1 MRFTYY
7 GQSCFAVTAGE
18 KIIVFDPFITPN
30 ELAKNIDTSSIEA
43 DFILLTH
50 GHSDHI
56 ADSVQLAK
64 QTGALVI
71 SSFEVIEWLRK
82 QGLENLHPMNHGGK
96 KDFDFGS
103 LKCVSAIHSSS
114 MPDGSYGGN
123 PMGFVITSRDK
134 NIYISGDT
142 ALTSDM
148 QLIPRWGKMDFAVL
162 CIGDN
167 FTMGYEDAVEAAKMV
182 NVITVIGVHY
192 DTFPYIRINH
202 QQAKQ
207 AFANEGITLHLP
219 AVGESIDLSMD

>member
-1 MRFTYY
+1 MKYTYY
-7 GQSCFAVTAGE
+7 GHSCFAIELQGKRVL
-18 KIIVFDPFITPN
+18 FDPFITPN

-148 QLIPRWGKMDFAVL
+148 QLISRWGKMDFAVL

-182 NVITVIGVHY
+182 NVTTVIGVHY

-219 AVGESIDLSMD
+219 AVGESIDL

>member
-1 MRFTYY
+1 MKYTYY
-7 GQSCFAVTAGE
+7 GHSCFAIELQGKRVL
-18 KIIVFDPFITPN
+18 FDPFITPN

-114 MPDGSYGGN
+114 MPNGSYGGN

-182 NVITVIGVHY
+182 NVTTVIGVHY

-219 AVGESIDLSMD
+219 AVGESIDL

>member
-1 MRFTYY
+1 MKYTYY
-7 GQSCFAVTAGE
+7 GHSCFAIELQGKRVL
-18 KIIVFDPFITPN
+18 FDPFITPN

-114 MPDGSYGGN
+114 MPNGSYGGN

-167 FTMGYEDAVEAAKMV
+167 FTMGYEDAVEAGKMV
-182 NVITVIGVHY
+182 NVTTVIGVHY

-219 AVGESIDLSMD
+219 AVGESIELSMD

>member
-1 MRFTYY
+1 MKYTYY
-7 GQSCFAVTAGE
+7 GHSCFAIELQGKRVL
-18 KIIVFDPFITPN
+18 FDPFITPN

-182 NVITVIGVHY
+182 NVTTVIGVHY

-219 AVGESIDLSMD
+219 AVGESIDI

>member
-1 MRFTYY
+1 MKYTYY
-7 GQSCFAVTAGE
+7 GHSCFAIELQGKRVL
-18 KIIVFDPFITPN
+18 FDPFITPN

-182 NVITVIGVHY
+182 NVTTVIGVHY

-219 AVGESIDLSMD
+219 AVGESIDL